1 MALLRSHTLVALLLA
16 STSVVA
22 CSASSEDPSEDE
34 SNPSALVNGTTSGA
48 SDDAVVGLF
57 RRGDPW
63 CAATLIGQNVLL
75 TALHCVADLDTSG
88 QEAMVGQVFQPN
100 ELTVHIGTKPA
111 VASAANVSRI
121 VVPDNVK
128 NANGPVPLKS
138 NDIALVYVQPI
149 DPAFSK
155 LKPATLATN
164 VAASD
169 TSVNVIGY
177 TQVQIDPFGIFT
189 SLERQRR
196 DGVYVWAGAA
206 EHSLV
211 RADLDD
217 GRSFYWRNRVG
228 EFTTETVACGSDSGG
243 PAFDASGKL
252 VGVVSG
258 VVGACVGGSLS
269 VFTDIA
275 SHADFVKQATQTAG
289 KLCLTD
295 SQCGNAT
302 SGKVCDAKTN
312 RCVLG
317 CRSASNGCATG
328 ATCSAQGAAPGTIGI
343 CRTTSTTNDPSD
355 PQYNNGPYT
364 APAGATCPGDPLCP
378 PSQGTRECQVDTD
391 CKGVYGSKP
400 RVCDIPRGRC
410 LDGCRVSV
418 AGMCASGQ
426 SCGASHDDP
435 LIGACQAAAVT
446 PPAPNTPPASP
457 PTLPPETVPTSTQP
471 DSVVSPGTDPT
482 AAPDAGPTTK
492 KKKNGAKSDGGGCSM
507 SSGSTQGSS
516 LAGFGLVMGLA
527 LAARRRRR

>member
-206 EHSLV
+206 DRSIRFPMRRRIGPWLTTQGHLSTSTS
-211 RADLDD
+211 RD
-217 GRSFYWRNRVG
+217 GA
-228 EFTTETVACGSDSGG
+228 T
-243 PAFDASGKL
+243 GK
-252 VGVVSG
+252 
-258 VVGACVGGSLS
+258 
-269 VFTDIA
+269 
-275 SHADFVKQATQTAG
+275 
-289 KLCLTD
+289 
-295 SQCGNAT
+295 
-302 SGKVCDAKTN
+302 
-312 RCVLG
+312 RR
-317 CRSASNGCATG
+317 CRSN
-328 ATCSAQGAAPGTIGI
+328 IGEG
-343 CRTTSTTNDPSD
+343 RLRHTSM
-355 PQYNNGPYT
+355 
-364 APAGATCPGDPLCP
+364 A
-378 PSQGTRECQVDTD
+378 
-391 CKGVYGSKP
+391 
-400 RVCDIPRGRC
+400 
-410 LDGCRVSV
+410 
-418 AGMCASGQ
+418 
-426 SCGASHDDP
+426 
-435 LIGACQAAAVT
+435 
-446 PPAPNTPPASP
+446 
-457 PTLPPETVPTSTQP
+457 
-471 DSVVSPGTDPT
+471 
-482 AAPDAGPTTK
+482 
-492 KKKNGAKSDGGGCSM
+492 
-507 SSGSTQGSS
+507 S
-516 LAGFGLVMGLA
+516 LARRSTIPLVTRLCFGM
-527 LAARRRRR
+527 